1 MCGESRKHGV
11 KWGKKTRN
19 SLLTVFFTYHYF
31 LGLRTLTV
39 IDDTVK
45 MIRKNKCPN
54 FKIEDIDINDEATF
68 KMLSQGKTDGVFQFE
83 SAGMRSVLSR
93 LKPQSLEDL
102 IAVISLYRPGP
113 ADSIETYIQNRHHPE
128 LTKYKCDLVKD
139 ILSVTY
145 GCMVYQEQV
154 MEICRKVAGY
164 SYGRADLVRRAMAKK
179 KFDVMEKERHNFIY
193 GLKDEYG
200 NVQCVGAIAN
210 GVSEKTA
217 NELFDEMSNF
227 AKYAFNKSHA
237 AAYAYVSYQT
247 AWLKCHYPCELMAA
261 TLTSILDQTSKVSRY
276 ICECDRINIK
286 VLPPHVN
293 ESDEGFSVQNG
304 SIRFGLLAIKNIGK
318 GLIRK
323 IIDSRTTGGKYTSFY
338 DFCKRVYGKEFNK
351 RAIESLI
358 KCGAIDNLGENRRQ
372 MIYMLPSVIS
382 QLDSEKNR
390 NITGQ
395 IGFFDEGSKFANA
408 NELKAP
414 PMEEMPI
421 GEYLSHEKDICGLY
435 LSGHPMQEYKEIS
448 DYIKA
453 DKISDL
459 IDAQEGFSHY
469 KDNCNVKI
477 FGLVSSVTR
486 KITKNGSTMCFAE
499 IEDLS
504 GTIECIIFS
513 SLYAERALMLQTG
526 NIVVISGRL
535 SFREDKDPNIIAQSV
550 DPNPKN
556 TININA
562 QKAREKKK
570 RVGLF
575 IKVNGKDDLRLK
587 KLKTLFSIF
596 DGSFPAYIY
605 DSIEKKYSFFSNIE
619 LSDALIKECKH
630 IFSEDEVVLQKSS
643 D

>member
-1 MCGESRKHGV
+1 
-11 KWGKKTRN
+11 
-19 SLLTVFFTYHYF
+19 
-31 LGLRTLTV
+31 
-39 IDDTVK
+39 
-45 MIRKNKCPN
+45 MIRRNKSPN
-54 FKIEDIDINDEATF
+54 FKIEDIDINDKATF

-113 ADSIETYIQNRHHPE
+113 ADSIETYIQNRHHPKQ
-128 LTKYKCDLVKD
+128 TTYKCDLVKD

-179 KFDVMEKERHNFIY
+179 KVDVMEQERHNFIY
-193 GLKDEYG
+193 GLKDENG
-200 NVQCVGAIAN
+200 NVQCVGAVAN
-210 GVSEKTA
+210 GVSEKNA

-261 TLTSILDQTSKVSRY
+261 TLTSILDQTAKVSRY
-276 ICECDRINIK
+276 ISECERISIK

-293 ESDEGFSVQNG
+293 ESEEGFCTQEN
-304 SIRFGLLAIKNIGK
+304 SIRFGLLAIKNLGK
-318 GLIRK
+318 GFIRK
-323 IIDSRTTGGKYTSFY
+323 IIDSRTTAGKYTSFY
-338 DFCKRVYGKEFNK
+338 DFCKRVYGKEFNR
-351 RAIESLI
+351 RAVESLI
-358 KCGAIDNLGENRRQ
+358 KCGALDNLGQNRRQ

-382 QLDSEKNR
+382 QLDGEKNR

-421 GEYLSHEKDICGLY
+421 SEYLSYEKEICGLY
-435 LSGHPMQEYKEIS
+435 LSGHPMQEYKHIS
-448 DYIKA
+448 EYIKA
-453 DKISDL
+453 DKISEL
-459 IDAQEGFSHY
+459 IDAQEGFSKY
-469 KDNCNVKI
+469 KDNCPVKI

-486 KITKNGSTMCFAE
+486 KITKSGSSMCFAE
-499 IEDLS
+499 IEDLTGS
-504 GTIECIIFS
+504 IECIVFS
-513 SLYAERALMLQTG
+513 SLYAEKALMLQVG

-535 SFREDKDPNIIAQSV
+535 SFRDDKDPNIIAQSV

-556 TININA
+556 TINLNA
-562 QKAREKKK
+562 STSPEKKK
-570 RVGLF
+570 REGLF
-575 IKVNGKDDLRLK
+575 IKVNGKDDVRLK

-596 DGSFPAYIY
+596 DGNFPTYIY
-605 DSIEKKYSFFSNIE
+605 DSAEKKYSFLTNVE
-619 LSDALIKECKH
+619 LSDALVKECKH
-630 IFSEDEVVLQKSS
+630 IFSEQEVVLQKSS
-643 D
+643 K